1 MKLEI
6 KEYVS
11 DENISHRI
19 VENATI
25 QNNGLIMVYTD
36 NTSTAETKEII
47 NMRALTFI
55 GLNVLDPWG

>member
-6 KEYVS
+6 KEHVS
-11 DENISHRI
+11 DEKISHRI

-25 QNNGLIMVYTD
+25 QNDGLIKVYTD
-36 NTSTAETKEII
+36 NTCDAEVKEII

-55 GLNVLDPWG
+55 GVNVLDPWG